1 MPKFDRQIKAR
12 LRSAFTPQPGTLSAV
27 LRPGNDAA
35 RRRAPGPGIASTA
48 VVIEAHWREMGLHAA
63 PLPRDED
70 AAWLGSVAAAASLI
84 GMGALDPAAGKLLR
98 FLDDDSQRMPI
109 VWVAGERLGMQDQ
122 LPAGRAGVGGDDRH
136 FNAEL
141 VRGLRLAF
149 ADALDLGRVQP
160 LA

>member
-1 MPKFDRQIKAR
+1 
-12 LRSAFTPQPGTLSAV
+12 
-27 LRPGNDAA
+27 
-35 RRRAPGPGIASTA
+35 
-48 VVIEAHWREMGLHAA
+48 
-63 PLPRDED
+63 
-70 AAWLGSVAAAASLI
+70 
-84 GMGALDPAAGKLLR
+84 MGALDPAAGTLLR